1 VGLKFKT
8 GKSLILTILLLVV
21 FIEIPRDL
29 VFNNSLFRQFDEAG
43 VDYVQQGLVRAA
55 SAFAMARTFNGVV
68 SVFRESELQL
78 EPGGVGVSLALG
90 AALDPVN
97 DLVERFSWVMLA
109 SLTSLGSQ
117 QFLIEITPFVSIRI
131 VLTTALICFLAGIWL
146 PEATGRRSTRIGS
159 ILLVSAIV
167 LRFGVP
173 AMAYLNEQVY
183 LAFLQDQHNESME
196 ALAQTVT
203 ELESQQFEPM
213 SEGDNSAE
221 QTVWGRARSLVNST
235 MDQGARMLDV
245 NSRLEAVKNA
255 SLDLIDRVVD
265 LIVVFF
271 LSAIALPLLFLWGI
285 IPLSRLFF
293 HISMHH

>member
-1 VGLKFKT
+1 MKYKT
-8 GKSLILTILLLVV
+8 GKSLILGLLLLAV
-21 FIEIPRDL
+21 FIQVPRDL
-29 VFNNSLFRQFDEAG
+29 LFNNNLFRQ
-43 VDYVQQGLVRAA
+43 VDAVGTEYVQQGLVRAA

-117 QFLIEITPFVSIRI
+117 QFLIEITPFVSIRVVLVGALLCLI
-131 VLTTALICFLAGIWL
+131 VGIWL
-146 PEATGRRSTRIGS
+146 PEGPGRRTTRIGT
-159 ILLVSAIV
+159 ILLLSAVV
-167 LRFGVP
+167 LRCGVP

-183 LAFLQDQHNESME
+183 VAFLQDQHNESME

-203 ELESQQFEPM
+203 ELESQQFERVE
-213 SEGDNSAE
+213 EGKTTEE
-221 QTVWGRARSLVNST
+221 QGVWDRARSMVNNT
-235 MDQGARMLDV
+235 MDQGGRMLDV
-245 NSRLEAVKNA
+245 NSRIEGVKRA

-285 IPLSRLFF
+285 IRLSRLFF
-293 HISMHH
+293 HFSLHH

>member
-1 VGLKFKT
+1 MKHKT
-8 GKSLILTILLLVV
+8 GKSLILVLLLLAVS
-21 FIEIPRDL
+21 IQMPRELLFD
-29 VFNNSLFRQFDEAG
+29 NHLFRQIDIAGDE
-43 VDYVQQGLVRAA
+43 YVQQGLVRAA

-117 QFLIEITPFVSIRI
+117 QFLIEITPFISIRI
-131 VLTTALICFLAGIWL
+131 VLTGALLCLLLSLWL
-146 PEATGRRSTRIGS
+146 PGNTSMRLRRIGS
-159 ILLVSAIV
+159 ILLVSTVV

-183 LAFLQDQHNESME
+183 IVFLQEQHNESME
-196 ALAQTVT
+196 VLARTVT
-203 ELESQQFEPM
+203 ELESQKFDSMDQGANTEDQ
-213 SEGDNSAE
+213 G
-221 QTVWGRARSLVNST
+221 VWDRARNLVNST
-235 MDQGARMLDV
+235 MDQGVRMLDV
-245 NSRLEAVKNA
+245 NSRIDAVKRA

-285 IPLSRLFF
+285 IRLSRLFF
-293 HISMHH
+293 HFTLHH

>member
-1 VGLKFKT
+1 MKYKT
-8 GKSLILTILLLVV
+8 GKSLILALLLLAVCLQV
-21 FIEIPRDL
+21 PRDL
-29 VFNNSLFRQFDEAG
+29 LFDNSLFRKIDVAGDE
-43 VDYVQQGLVRAA
+43 YVQQGLMRAA

-78 EPGGVGVSLALG
+78 EPGGIGVSLALG

-117 QFLIEITPFVSIRI
+117 QFLIEITPFISTRI
-131 VLTTALICFLAGIWL
+131 VLTGALFCLLLGVWL
-146 PEATGRRSTRIGS
+146 PETQGLRLGRIGS
-159 ILLVSAIV
+159 VLLLSAVV

-183 LAFLQDQHNESME
+183 IVFLQDQHNESME
-196 ALAQTVT
+196 ALAQTVA
-203 ELESQQFEPM
+203 EMESQQYDSM
-213 SEGDNSAE
+213 AEGANPE
-221 QTVWGRARSLVNST
+221 ELGVWDRARNLVNST
-235 MDQGARMLDV
+235 MDQGVRMLDV
-245 NSRLEAVKNA
+245 NSRIEAVKRA

-285 IPLSRLFF
+285 IRLSRLFF
-293 HISMHH
+293 HFTLHH